1 MAAILDQPHRSN
13 ERPTP
18 GGDRGGGLTR
28 AAILCR
34 AAVHVDLQAARLG
47 CAPGDYFT
55 IYPRLRS
62 SIARRAIADVRDV
75 FAGAFPANGL
85 TDAEALQ
92 EARLWRAAWAQ
103 PIDERGNRRAETLR
117 LAAARLR
124 ARGTARLRE
133 RATPLLQAAE

>member
-1 MAAILDQPHRSN
+1 MAAILDQPHRSS
-13 ERPTP
+13 E
-18 GGDRGGGLTR
+18 R

-34 AAVHVDLQAARLG
+34 AAVHIDLQAARLG
-47 CAPGDYFT
+47 CAPRDTFT
-55 IYPRLRS
+55 LYPRLRLS
-62 SIARRAIADVRDV
+62 VARRAITDVRDAL
-75 FAGAFPANGL
+75 AGAFPANGL

-103 PIDERGNRRAETLR
+103 PINEQGNRRAETLR

-124 ARGTARLRE
+124 ARGMARLRE